1 MDWATQFLYKQ
12 QIIKLRADQ

>member
-1 MDWATQFLYKQ
+1 MVWATQFLYKQ